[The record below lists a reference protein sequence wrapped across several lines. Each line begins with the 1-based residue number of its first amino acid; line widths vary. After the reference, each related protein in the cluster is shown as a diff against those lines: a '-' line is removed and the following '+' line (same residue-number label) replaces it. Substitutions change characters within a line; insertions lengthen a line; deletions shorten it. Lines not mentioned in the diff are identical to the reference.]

1 MALGY
6 TALERLLADWL
17 PPPTKAEVEATYT
30 HHSHARR
37 YRSREAPLKFA
48 LQRITDDGAQRPVMQ
63 QWLQRIEQACP
74 GSLYLPQFEAGDI
87 LRVLGCARGAPN
99 CRTRSEIVASAMRRQ
114 MEDLALHEL
123 SWDDIMA
130 VLLRAEP
137 LVLRIVV
144 DDRPGVAQ
152 RAVQSKKRAR
162 DVADQ
167 LPTYSST
174 EPILLQPN
182 PFQWRLLAL
191 AVRRFRQRLTSCR
204 AKASAGAGAGRVLP
218 IMVSITWYNPQRRKF
233 HAHMCALSIEQAA
246 ATAASAE
253 EVALPADTCTGMPVN
268 QVERQG
274 GLVAILYDPIPR
286 GMQAEKAEHAR
297 SEIVA
302 LLRQILE
309 QQCGGVRLL
318 LSGAFQPQKVDPTK
332 SPLCAP
338 FSLMFLHARALGL
351 SDEDYNQVFA
361 TIKRREGLGLSL
373 PHSLLCCDGEHANAE
388 CFQCE

>member
-1 MALGY
+1 MALEHWM
-6 TALERLLADWL
+6 ALSETLSAAAERLLTDWL
-17 PPPTKAEVEATYT
+17 PPPTKAEVAGTYT

-48 LQRITDDGAQRPVMQ
+48 LQRIADDGAQRPVIQ
-63 QWLQRIEQACP
+63 QWLQHIEQKCP

-87 LRVLGCARGAPN
+87 LGVVGCARGAPN
-99 CRTRSEIVASAMRRQ
+99 CRTRNEIVASAMRRQ

-144 DDRPGVAQ
+144 DDRPRAARHAAQ
-152 RAVQSKKRAR
+152 SRKRAR

-167 LPTYSST
+167 GPGST
-174 EPILLQPN
+174 LPILLQSN

-191 AVRRFRQRLTSCR
+191 AVRRLRQRLASCAR
-204 AKASAGAGAGRVLP
+204 AAQAGEGAGRVLP
-218 IMVSITWYNPQRRKF
+218 VLISITWYNPQRRKF

-246 ATAASAE
+246 TTAATVEAG
-253 EVALPADTCTGMPVN
+253 APPADARAGTLVN
-268 QVERQG
+268 RTIG
-274 GLVAILYDPIPR
+274 PDGLVAILYDPIPR
-286 GMQAEKAEHAR
+286 GMQAQKAEHAR
-297 SEIVA
+297 SEIVI
-302 LLRQILE
+302 LLRRILE
-309 QQCGGVRLL
+309 QQCGGVQLL
-318 LSGAFQPQKVDPTK
+318 LSEAIQPQKVDPTK

-351 SDEDYNQVFA
+351 SDDDYGQVFA
-361 TIKRREGLGLSL
+361 ALKEREGLGLSL
-373 PHSLLCCDGEHANAE
+373 LSTFSFSFAMLS
-388 CFQCE
+388 